1 MSNTSLPDPTKVASG
16 HSGLCYCCP
25 HALASGSQLHIKP
38 EAVSAQGLGVI
49 TNGAFWHANLLLL
62 VALQL
67 VADVYNINP
76 APHYA
81 IFNGLLLFLFGL
93 HLYW

>member
-1 MSNTSLPDPTKVASG
+1 MKLCQHPVAITLSVIYHGSSG
-16 HSGLCYCCP
+16 MLTDCT
-25 HALASGSQLHIKP
+25 LM
-38 EAVSAQGLGVI
+38 
-49 TNGAFWHANLLLL
+49 
-62 VALQL
+62 ALQL

>member
-1 MSNTSLPDPTKVASG
+1 MGPIKQMIV
-16 HSGLCYCCP
+16 
-25 HALASGSQLHIKP
+25 SQLELRVP
-38 EAVSAQGLGVI
+38 FAVLGCEL
-49 TNGAFWHANLLLL
+49 TGF

>member
-1 MSNTSLPDPTKVASG
+1 MIM
-16 HSGLCYCCP
+16 
-25 HALASGSQLHIKP
+25 SQLELRVP
-38 EAVSAQGLGVI
+38 FAVLGCGLTG
-49 TNGAFWHANLLLL
+49 F

>member
-1 MSNTSLPDPTKVASG
+1 MVLSSHFSSAWLSVRLSSLFAVVEC
-16 HSGLCYCCP
+16 GLT
-25 HALASGSQLHIKP
+25 GS
-38 EAVSAQGLGVI
+38 
-49 TNGAFWHANLLLL
+49 

>member
-1 MSNTSLPDPTKVASG
+1 MLQHT
-16 HSGLCYCCP
+16 
-25 HALASGSQLHIKP
+25 
-38 EAVSAQGLGVI
+38 EAVVHCFHAMSIVKCDVWIQCPGRICCLGAGGLASAQGMQRDDM
-49 TNGAFWHANLLLL
+49 L
-62 VALQL
+62 VLLQL